1 MISIRNKLKRI
12 SALTLACLTAI
23 SSPLTSF
30 ADTGLGGNASGS
42 DHGGVTTVSGG
53 DFGVNVS
60 PDRLGRIGIRL
71 SLVDANDPGKVI
83 SYLPDGQTPMVVDIL
98 YVDKATFKHYTAP
111 PDQYLTA
118 LTGDNKYS
126 AVKTQSYTEKNQIV
140 TVYYD
145 ELMASLGDELGGDMQ
160 PWANYHDNAYYSL
173 GNEFTTWC
181 VSDKDGN
188 LKTLNGEIATK
199 TINAQ
204 GQEVQI
210 LPAGNGSSQ
219 VIVDGDLSF
228 TSTAPAKE
236 SYSEINSYYSS
247 RGTAI
252 FNSPAADRDTMYT
265 AEVRR
270 LALQRSKGNISDDE
284 YETLRKKLEELK
296 VQASASAS
304 VESNEKSFLA
314 KLKDKFFPSGITSYA
329 AEGNNSGNIAESGTI
344 ANSRIE
350 TLLQLTKGNTRLL
363 QTKSMIESGND
374 KLTEATEDWVLL
386 VEPIVYLTIFR
397 SGDDRHYIIPK
408 QYGTISNIAEALK
421 AKVGG
426 SVTSKAKYG
435 WFNWK
440 ALNGPLW
447 GALHVSDSTDKETGQ
462 TINGFKFK
470 NGDILTTPTSVGS
483 YVSFDTMVDWNT
495 WKTNGD
501 HKEKVGYGVN
511 VYYKGDM
518 ISTSSIS
525 TWDEVNYPDGLP
537 GPPEDPSDETRFPK
551 ETDYGENSKKFNIVK
566 WYYYEN
572 ADGTQEVVD
581 TQSRQ
586 QTPHKIVVENEG
598 NADSD
603 FYWMVEK
610 WGTSLN
616 GDDIPEDGSTNTTFE
631 EYYKKYKG
639 TYSGKEPNIVTVKPD
654 DPDKSIYVK
663 LVMKVIPK
671 KDIDIVRVYENT
683 DGSTTVENELDVP
696 YTPTVDGNS
705 PKGGYDFEESVT
717 TPDPI
722 KEITT
727 WTEVP
732 TGTNGTTPQI
742 PVKETDKTVYIRFTQ
757 TDDPE
762 PNPSKLLLHENEIS
776 HQFNLSDANGGSL
789 VDGIRKYSSVSSS
802 DTCTVDTD
810 PDPDDYDSCD
820 TDYTYD
826 YSDDWSFTITNDAD
840 YASNKTFT
848 WAWVQTDQKDYS
860 GNGLSESGG
869 TGTSTPNGEI
879 ILQRTIN
886 DTVTLYPGKN
896 GGNES
901 KLQEMGLRA
910 PSYTPAK
917 ARKDGATDQPT
928 RKTWYETFTTNWQF
942 HNANTPTAYFSP
954 SCGHGGTD
962 TDSHTNTG
970 NEATLNETYSK
981 ANNTEVYGLWGRA
994 NAGLSSPDETS
1005 NLKNAKWV
1013 FNKLNFTPRK
1023 EHLKTSEIQFYPYY
1037 KMKFVSE
1044 INGAEQDAYLTSEN
1058 LSKLLNVQRV
1068 DTSISA
1074 NGGNS
1079 STGNSLYLDSTQWSI
1094 HTKAQTLLANNDVQD
1109 SRSLLPSGA
1118 IYTLSDGELSGNKA
1132 PNKYIGVHL
1141 YSTYVAD
1148 KSKLANTGDILNESE
1163 ANAQIEAFKEEVK
1176 RVLEGYEIQMF
1187 GALGIIADEDDFQK
1201 EAVKITGTAGEEGKY
1216 AIGTSQFDKN
1226 TSKYDLKTVENYT
1239 SHTTEANRADIDIK
1253 HIDEVTYDWKLTSD
1267 ADGNIRIYRDNT
1279 EMASLT
1285 KTQGVASITNPD
1297 VQEFDA
1303 RTKLVTNYVA
1313 ALDRNMGSDRTGNKW
1328 YNEGWDELHC
1338 KELRISYTMGF
1349 ARDNNGSAG
1358 QRSAA
1363 LNIKA
1368 NGVLDSRT
1376 DMFNGAEEKNRTWRF
1391 LTSEK
1396 SLAAQDKNV
1405 GYIGTFNGIQVFVP
1419 GMQSLFTSK
1428 LFYTSNTSVMD
1439 LN

>member
-1 MISIRNKLKRI
+1 MNKLKRF

-23 SSPLTSF
+23 SSPLTSY

-71 SLVDANDPGKVI
+71 SLVDANDPSKVI

-98 YVDKATFKHYTAP
+98 YVDRATFEHYTSP
-111 PDQYLTA
+111 PDNYLTQ
-118 LTGDNKYS
+118 LTGDNTYS
-126 AVKTQSYTEKNQIV
+126 AVKTQSYTEQNFIARV
-140 TVYYD
+140 CYD
-145 ELMASLGDELGGDMQ
+145 ELLASLGDELGGDMQ

-188 LKTLNGEIATK
+188 LKTLNGEIVTK

-210 LPAGNGSSQ
+210 LPAENGGSQ
-219 VIVDGDLSF
+219 VIVDGDLAFS
-228 TSTAPAKE
+228 SIAQAKE

-252 FNSPAADRDTMYT
+252 FSSPAADKDTMYT

-284 YETLRKKLEELK
+284 YETLRKKLDELK

-304 VESNEKSFLA
+304 VDSNKKSFLA
-314 KLKDKFFPSGITSYA
+314 KLKDKFFPSEITSYA
-329 AEGNNSGNIAESGTI
+329 AEGENVAAGGTI
-344 ANSRIE
+344 SNSRIE
-350 TLLQLTKGNTRLL
+350 TLLTLKSQNGTPLL
-363 QTKSMIESGND
+363 QTKSMIESGNT

-470 NGDILTTPTSVGS
+470 NGDVLATPTAVGS

-495 WKTNGD
+495 WKNVGD

-551 ETDYGENSKKFNIVK
+551 ETDYGDNSKKFNIVK

-616 GDDIPEDGSTNTTFE
+616 GDDIPEDGSTDTTFE

-639 TYSGKEPNIVTVKPD
+639 TYSGKEPNIVTVKPE

-663 LVMKVIPK
+663 LVMKIIPK
-671 KDIDIVRVYENT
+671 KDLDIVRVYENT
-683 DGSTTVENELDVP
+683 DGTTTVENELDVP

-717 TPDPI
+717 THDPI

-776 HQFNLSDANGGSL
+776 HQFNLSDANGGSF
-789 VDGIRKYSSVSSS
+789 VEGIREYSSVSVSGNCPYTWS
-802 DTCTVDTD
+802 CSN
-810 PDPDDYDSCD
+810 PDHGTHSCSAP
-820 TDYTYD
+820 YVYQN
-826 YSDDWSFTITNDAD
+826 SDDWSFTITNDAD

-994 NAGLSSPDETS
+994 NAGLSEPNETS
-1005 NLKNAKWV
+1005 NLSSAKWV
-1013 FNKLNFTPRK
+1013 FNNLNFIPRK

-1074 NGGNS
+1074 NGNT
-1079 STGNSLYLDSTQWSI
+1079 STGNSLYLDSTQ
-1094 HTKAQTLLANNDVQD
+1094 
-1109 SRSLLPSGA
+1109 SL
-1118 IYTLSDGELSGNKA
+1118 
-1132 PNKYIGVHL
+1132 
-1141 YSTYVAD
+1141 
-1148 KSKLANTGDILNESE
+1148 
-1163 ANAQIEAFKEEVK
+1163 
-1176 RVLEGYEIQMF
+1176 
-1187 GALGIIADEDDFQK
+1187 
-1201 EAVKITGTAGEEGKY
+1201 
-1216 AIGTSQFDKN
+1216 
-1226 TSKYDLKTVENYT
+1226 
-1239 SHTTEANRADIDIK
+1239 
-1253 HIDEVTYDWKLTSD
+1253 
-1267 ADGNIRIYRDNT
+1267 
-1279 EMASLT
+1279 
-1285 KTQGVASITNPD
+1285 
-1297 VQEFDA
+1297 
-1303 RTKLVTNYVA
+1303 
-1313 ALDRNMGSDRTGNKW
+1313 
-1328 YNEGWDELHC
+1328 
-1338 KELRISYTMGF
+1338 
-1349 ARDNNGSAG
+1349 
-1358 QRSAA
+1358 
-1363 LNIKA
+1363 
-1368 NGVLDSRT
+1368 
-1376 DMFNGAEEKNRTWRF
+1376 
-1391 LTSEK
+1391 
-1396 SLAAQDKNV
+1396 
-1405 GYIGTFNGIQVFVP
+1405 
-1419 GMQSLFTSK
+1419 
-1428 LFYTSNTSVMD
+1428 
-1439 LN
+1439 

>member
-1 MISIRNKLKRI
+1 MNKLFNR
-12 SALTLACLTAI
+12 ALTISLSGLLAI
-23 SSPLTSF
+23 SSVFTSF
-30 ADTGLGGNASGS
+30 ADNSGS
-42 DHGGVTTVSGG
+42 VNGGGAGSNQTGSTIEYIATHHAYQCNNGIQASIVRKDTGELVSNVVTLNNYFPTDVKNGVNADMAKYWDRYSNRTGAFNTAKTQMWFLNGAKTDDWFAIHKTNLANPKGGGVHYINHETGG
-53 DFGVNVS
+53 IEEGKMYTYGDIEKVLKGTMDNYYNVQHPEYAEAYNAAGGSPIDPNGGVYAATGATKNFIGPVE
-60 PDRLGRIGIRL
+60 LINGRNTATG
-71 SLVDANDPGKVI
+71 DNFKAQMNTK
-83 SYLPDGQTPMVVDIL
+83 LPDGSIVLQFFLSME
-98 YVDKATFKHYTAP
+98 
-111 PDQYLTA
+111 LTKRNGIGEA
-118 LTGDNKYS
+118 EQGVIEPLFHFTNS
-126 AVKTQSYTEKNQIV
+126 EMQAR
-140 TVYYD
+140 YD
-145 ELMASLGDELGGDMQ
+145 EL
-160 PWANYHDNAYYSL
+160 
-173 GNEFTTWC
+173 
-181 VSDKDGN
+181 K
-188 LKTLNGEIATK
+188 
-199 TINAQ
+199 AQ
-204 GQEVQI
+204 GDGFAIINVMKEYNLYAEFEDIAWMVNEVSC
-210 LPAGNGSSQ
+210 P
-219 VIVDGDLSF
+219 
-228 TSTAPAKE
+228 TAPAGYNKTGLTNE
-236 SYSEINSYYSS
+236 AFWNTPFIYY
-247 RGTAI
+247 GTPKNI
-252 FNSPAADRDTMYT
+252 TYMT
-265 AEVRR
+265 AKHFV
-270 LALQRSKGNISDDE
+270 E
-284 YETLRKKLEELK
+284 YIQEPETYARTLTPEMK
-296 VQASASAS
+296 Q
-304 VESNEKSFLA
+304 FLA
-314 KLKDKFFPSGITSYA
+314 QAKAEIGTYTQSQIDNNVWFDRAIAWFQKNNVGQTWDWSLAYQAFAIERSEPQMGLKTFADVGLDKNNVMNNPSG
-329 AEGNNSGNIAESGTI
+329 
-344 ANSRIE
+344 
-350 TLLQLTKGNTRLL
+350 
-363 QTKSMIESGND
+363 
-374 KLTEATEDWVLL
+374 
-386 VEPIVYLTIFR
+386 
-397 SGDDRHYIIPK
+397 
-408 QYGTISNIAEALK
+408 ALW
-421 AKVGG
+421 
-426 SVTSKAKYG
+426 Y
-435 WFNWK
+435 WFTH
-440 ALNGPLW
+440 LRDL
-447 GALHVSDSTDKETGQ
+447 
-462 TINGFKFK
+462 
-470 NGDILTTPTSVGS
+470 
-483 YVSFDTMVDWNT
+483 
-495 WKTNGD
+495 
-501 HKEKVGYGVN
+501 GYGVMLFN
-511 VYYKGDM
+511 P
-518 ISTSSIS
+518 T
-525 TWDEVNYPDGLP
+525 PA
-537 GPPEDPSDETRFPK
+537 DETSTFD
-551 ETDYGENSKKFNIVK
+551 EQTYGTDYSEGPSEDKSKEGGNEAQNNIVK
-566 WYYYEN
+566 FYAKKTGNDYTYKSNYTREKTVGTIVIEDELIGGYTVDNWFTSPTYKKPVAQTDSYDDTKKSIENKQSGTDTGTVTLNKGETLYVRLIESPKVIKIYTTGGNTDKVETDPNPEFSDGKLIIKTPDDGYDYEEN
-572 ADGTQEVVD
+572 
-581 TQSRQ
+581 TQS
-586 QTPHKIVVENEG
+586 
-598 NADSD
+598 
-603 FYWMVEK
+603 
-610 WGTSLN
+610 
-616 GDDIPEDGSTNTTFE
+616 PEDKDVTSWEEVPDGKTT
-631 EYYKKYKG
+631 
-639 TYSGKEPNIVTVKPD
+639 
-654 DPDKSIYVK
+654 
-663 LVMKVIPK
+663 
-671 KDIDIVRVYENT
+671 T
-683 DGSTTVENELDVP
+683 DTTVPIEDD
-696 YTPTVDGNS
+696 TTV
-705 PKGGYDFEESVT
+705 
-717 TPDPI
+717 I
-722 KEITT
+722 
-727 WTEVP
+727 
-732 TGTNGTTPQI
+732 
-742 PVKETDKTVYIRFTQ
+742 YIHYNK
-757 TDDPE
+757 DPE
-762 PNPSKLLLHENEIS
+762 DTGSKLLLHENEIS

-994 NAGLSSPDETS
+994 NAGLSEPNETS
-1005 NLKNAKWV
+1005 NLSSAKWV
-1013 FNKLNFTPRK
+1013 FNNLNFIPRK

-1074 NGGNS
+1074 NGNT

-1285 KTQGVASITNPD
+1285 KTQGVASITNKD

-1313 ALDRNMGSDRTGNKW
+1313 ALDRNMGSDRNGNKW

-1368 NGVLDSRT
+1368 NGVLDNRS
-1376 DMFNGAEEKNRTWRF
+1376 DMFNGAENKNRTWRF

>member
-1 MISIRNKLKRI
+1 MIMVKSKIKRAI
-12 SALTLACLTAI
+12 TGLLAGLMLV
-23 SSPLTSF
+23 SSPLTSLAEGVNGTGSGEVSTPSTPEIVGSFWKIHANQGWRITVVNSHGVAVSTSLDVVKYFPEKVQDIFGKSGEDTQMLWNNYKNNSGSNRGVPKTKIFYLGGAKTDLWYTYSECTIGGAGNNGLYSNYRTDNDYSSQENDNVSTTPAKMINCEILQMSLQYAAQSSGATLLVNGQNSTVEYTAANGEKRTISTKFLSPLEEGVTSSGAAKLTGTGEMFKNQLMSPVTYTDGNVITLVEFMLNTNIPDCDGRGNQSENKSWVPMMTYVDPKLQSEYESLKAQGDTSAFTTVFKNNQLRLLIEPIHWSYVPVINPTDPRPDHSGTLFQSSWCTDKMIYGPISKVLYYVMEQYYKTF
-30 ADTGLGGNASGS
+30 ADVDGYNLPSGMS
-42 DHGGVTTVSGG
+42 WS
-53 DFGVNVS
+53 
-60 PDRLGRIGIRL
+60 
-71 SLVDANDPGKVI
+71 
-83 SYLPDGQTPMVVDIL
+83 Q
-98 YVDKATFKHYTAP
+98 YVDWARIHGMGVDWDWDMADEAYMLASNQTDLGLY
-111 PDQYLTA
+111 QY
-118 LTGDNKYS
+118 DNSSQDTLWHK
-126 AVKTQSYTEKNQIV
+126 
-140 TVYYD
+140 
-145 ELMASLGDELGGDMQ
+145 L
-160 PWANYHDNAYYSL
+160 NYHDSL
-173 GNEFTTWC
+173 
-181 VSDKDGN
+181 
-188 LKTLNGEIATK
+188 
-199 TINAQ
+199 
-204 GQEVQI
+204 
-210 LPAGNGSSQ
+210 
-219 VIVDGDLSF
+219 
-228 TSTAPAKE
+228 
-236 SYSEINSYYSS
+236 
-247 RGTAI
+247 
-252 FNSPAADRDTMYT
+252 
-265 AEVRR
+265 
-270 LALQRSKGNISDDE
+270 
-284 YETLRKKLEELK
+284 
-296 VQASASAS
+296 
-304 VESNEKSFLA
+304 
-314 KLKDKFFPSGITSYA
+314 
-329 AEGNNSGNIAESGTI
+329 
-344 ANSRIE
+344 
-350 TLLQLTKGNTRLL
+350 
-363 QTKSMIESGND
+363 
-374 KLTEATEDWVLL
+374 
-386 VEPIVYLTIFR
+386 
-397 SGDDRHYIIPK
+397 
-408 QYGTISNIAEALK
+408 
-421 AKVGG
+421 
-426 SVTSKAKYG
+426 
-435 WFNWK
+435 
-440 ALNGPLW
+440 
-447 GALHVSDSTDKETGQ
+447 
-462 TINGFKFK
+462 
-470 NGDILTTPTSVGS
+470 
-483 YVSFDTMVDWNT
+483 
-495 WKTNGD
+495 
-501 HKEKVGYGVN
+501 GYGVM
-511 VYYKGDM
+511 VTSLTEQEGT
-518 ISTSSIS
+518 STF
-525 TWDEVNYPDGLP
+525 DEKTYG
-537 GPPEDPSDETRFPK
+537 
-551 ETDYGENSKKFNIVK
+551 TDYSEGPSEDKSKEGGNEAQNNIVK
-566 WYYYEN
+566 FYAKKTGNDYTYKSNYTREKTV
-572 ADGTQEVVD
+572 GTIVIEDELIGGYTVD
-581 TQSRQ
+581 
-586 QTPHKIVVENEG
+586 NW
-598 NADSD
+598 
-603 FYWMVEK
+603 F
-610 WGTSLN
+610 TS
-616 GDDIPEDGSTNTTFE
+616 PT
-631 EYYKKYKG
+631 YKK
-639 TYSGKEPNIVTVKPD
+639 
-654 DPDKSIYVK
+654 
-663 LVMKVIPK
+663 
-671 KDIDIVRVYENT
+671 
-683 DGSTTVENELDVP
+683 
-696 YTPTVDGNS
+696 
-705 PKGGYDFEESVT
+705 
-717 TPDPI
+717 
-722 KEITT
+722 
-727 WTEVP
+727 
-732 TGTNGTTPQI
+732 
-742 PVKETDKTVYIRFTQ
+742 PVTQ
-757 TDDPE
+757 TDSYDDTKKSIENKQSGTDTGTVTLNKGETLYVRLIESPKVIKIYTTGGNTDKVETDPNPEFSDGKLIIKTPDDGYDYTENVQSPEDKDVTSWEEVPDGKTTTDTTVPVEDDTTVIYIHYNKDPE
-762 PNPSKLLLHENEIS
+762 DTGSKLLLHENEIS

-994 NAGLSSPDETS
+994 NAGLSEPNETS
-1005 NLKNAKWV
+1005 NLSSAKWV
-1013 FNKLNFTPRK
+1013 FNNLNFIPRK

-1074 NGGNS
+1074 NGNTA
-1079 STGNSLYLDSTQWSI
+1079 TGNSLYLDSTQWSI

-1267 ADGNIRIYRDNT
+1267 ADGNIRIYRKEINKDSDYK
-1279 EMASLT
+1279 ELASLT
-1285 KTQGVASITNPD
+1285 KTQGVASITNKD

-1368 NGVLDSRT
+1368 NGVLDNRS
-1376 DMFNGAEEKNRTWRF
+1376 DMFNGAENKNRTWRF

-1419 GMQSLFTSK
+1419 GMQGLFISK
-1428 LFYTSNTSVMD
+1428 LFYTSNTTVMD

>member
-1 MISIRNKLKRI
+1 M
-12 SALTLACLTAI
+12 
-23 SSPLTSF
+23 
-30 ADTGLGGNASGS
+30 
-42 DHGGVTTVSGG
+42 
-53 DFGVNVS
+53 
-60 PDRLGRIGIRL
+60 
-71 SLVDANDPGKVI
+71 
-83 SYLPDGQTPMVVDIL
+83 
-98 YVDKATFKHYTAP
+98 
-111 PDQYLTA
+111 
-118 LTGDNKYS
+118 
-126 AVKTQSYTEKNQIV
+126 
-140 TVYYD
+140 
-145 ELMASLGDELGGDMQ
+145 
-160 PWANYHDNAYYSL
+160 
-173 GNEFTTWC
+173 
-181 VSDKDGN
+181 
-188 LKTLNGEIATK
+188 
-199 TINAQ
+199 
-204 GQEVQI
+204 
-210 LPAGNGSSQ
+210 
-219 VIVDGDLSF
+219 
-228 TSTAPAKE
+228 
-236 SYSEINSYYSS
+236 
-247 RGTAI
+247 
-252 FNSPAADRDTMYT
+252 
-265 AEVRR
+265 
-270 LALQRSKGNISDDE
+270 
-284 YETLRKKLEELK
+284 
-296 VQASASAS
+296 
-304 VESNEKSFLA
+304 
-314 KLKDKFFPSGITSYA
+314 
-329 AEGNNSGNIAESGTI
+329 
-344 ANSRIE
+344 
-350 TLLQLTKGNTRLL
+350 
-363 QTKSMIESGND
+363 
-374 KLTEATEDWVLL
+374 
-386 VEPIVYLTIFR
+386 
-397 SGDDRHYIIPK
+397 
-408 QYGTISNIAEALK
+408 
-421 AKVGG
+421 
-426 SVTSKAKYG
+426 
-435 WFNWK
+435 
-440 ALNGPLW
+440 
-447 GALHVSDSTDKETGQ
+447 
-462 TINGFKFK
+462 
-470 NGDILTTPTSVGS
+470 
-483 YVSFDTMVDWNT
+483 
-495 WKTNGD
+495 
-501 HKEKVGYGVN
+501 
-511 VYYKGDM
+511 
-518 ISTSSIS
+518 
-525 TWDEVNYPDGLP
+525 
-537 GPPEDPSDETRFPK
+537 
-551 ETDYGENSKKFNIVK
+551 
-566 WYYYEN
+566 
-572 ADGTQEVVD
+572 
-581 TQSRQ
+581 
-586 QTPHKIVVENEG
+586 
-598 NADSD
+598 
-603 FYWMVEK
+603 
-610 WGTSLN
+610 
-616 GDDIPEDGSTNTTFE
+616 
-631 EYYKKYKG
+631 
-639 TYSGKEPNIVTVKPD
+639 
-654 DPDKSIYVK
+654 
-663 LVMKVIPK
+663 
-671 KDIDIVRVYENT
+671 
-683 DGSTTVENELDVP
+683 
-696 YTPTVDGNS
+696 
-705 PKGGYDFEESVT
+705 
-717 TPDPI
+717 
-722 KEITT
+722 
-727 WTEVP
+727 
-732 TGTNGTTPQI
+732 
-742 PVKETDKTVYIRFTQ
+742 
-757 TDDPE
+757 
-762 PNPSKLLLHENEIS
+762 
-776 HQFNLSDANGGSL
+776 
-789 VDGIRKYSSVSSS
+789 
-802 DTCTVDTD
+802 
-810 PDPDDYDSCD
+810 
-820 TDYTYD
+820 
-826 YSDDWSFTITNDAD
+826 
-840 YASNKTFT
+840 
-848 WAWVQTDQKDYS
+848 QTDQKDYS

-942 HNANTPTAYFSP
+942 HNANTPTAYFKSD
-954 SCGHGGTD
+954 HGYEK

-970 NEATLNETYSK
+970 NEAEVNATYSK
-981 ANNTEVYGLWGRA
+981 ANNTEIYGLWGRA

-1005 NLKNAKWV
+1005 DLKNAKWV
-1013 FNKLNFTPRK
+1013 FNKLNFIPRK

-1074 NGGNS
+1074 NGNT

-1094 HTKAQTLLANNDVQD
+1094 HTKAQTLLANNNVQD

-1148 KSKLANTGDILNESE
+1148 KSKLANTGDIQNESE
-1163 ANAQIEAFKEEVK
+1163 VNAQIEAFKEEVK

-1285 KTQGVASITNPD
+1285 KTQGVASITNKD

-1419 GMQSLFTSK
+1419 GMQGLFISK
-1428 LFYTSNTSVMD
+1428 LFYTSNTTVMD

>member
-1 MISIRNKLKRI
+1 MIKSKIKRAI
-12 SALTLACLTAI
+12 TGLLAGLMLV
-23 SSPLTSF
+23 SSPLTSLAEGVNGTGSGEVSTPSTPEIVGSF
-30 ADTGLGGNASGS
+30 WKIHANQGWRITVVNAHGVAVSTSLDVVKYFPEKVQDIFGKSGEDTQMLWNNYKNNSGSNRGVPKTKIRYLGGAKTDLWFSY
-42 DHGGVTTVSGG
+42 
-53 DFGVNVS
+53 
-60 PDRLGRIGIRL
+60 
-71 SLVDANDPGKVI
+71 SLVDIGGTPGSNGVYSTYKTDGDYSSQNNDNTGLTPAKMINYEILQMSLQYAAQSSGATLLVNGQNSTAEYTAANGEKRTISTKFLSPLEEGVTSSGAAKLTGTGEMFKNQLMSPVNYTDGNVI
-83 SYLPDGQTPMVVDIL
+83 TLVEFMLNTNIPDCDGRGNQNENKSWVPMMI
-98 YVDKATFKHYTAP
+98 YVDPKLQSEYENLKNQGDTSAFTTVFKNNQLRLLIEPLHWSYVPVINPTDP
-111 PDQYLTA
+111 RPDHRGTLFQSSWCTSEMIYGPISKVLYWVMDQYQKKFEGVEGYDMPVGMSWSQFVDWARIHGMGVDWDWDMADEAYMLA
-118 LTGDNKYS
+118 SDQLDLGLYQYDNSSQDTLWHK
-126 AVKTQSYTEKNQIV
+126 
-140 TVYYD
+140 
-145 ELMASLGDELGGDMQ
+145 L
-160 PWANYHDNAYYSL
+160 NYHN
-173 GNEFTTWC
+173 
-181 VSDKDGN
+181 N
-188 LKTLNGEIATK
+188 L
-199 TINAQ
+199 
-204 GQEVQI
+204 
-210 LPAGNGSSQ
+210 
-219 VIVDGDLSF
+219 
-228 TSTAPAKE
+228 
-236 SYSEINSYYSS
+236 
-247 RGTAI
+247 
-252 FNSPAADRDTMYT
+252 
-265 AEVRR
+265 
-270 LALQRSKGNISDDE
+270 
-284 YETLRKKLEELK
+284 
-296 VQASASAS
+296 
-304 VESNEKSFLA
+304 
-314 KLKDKFFPSGITSYA
+314 
-329 AEGNNSGNIAESGTI
+329 
-344 ANSRIE
+344 
-350 TLLQLTKGNTRLL
+350 
-363 QTKSMIESGND
+363 
-374 KLTEATEDWVLL
+374 
-386 VEPIVYLTIFR
+386 
-397 SGDDRHYIIPK
+397 
-408 QYGTISNIAEALK
+408 
-421 AKVGG
+421 
-426 SVTSKAKYG
+426 
-435 WFNWK
+435 
-440 ALNGPLW
+440 
-447 GALHVSDSTDKETGQ
+447 
-462 TINGFKFK
+462 
-470 NGDILTTPTSVGS
+470 
-483 YVSFDTMVDWNT
+483 
-495 WKTNGD
+495 
-501 HKEKVGYGVN
+501 GYGVM
-511 VYYKGDM
+511 VTSLTEQEGT
-518 ISTSSIS
+518 STF
-525 TWDEVNYPDGLP
+525 DEQTYG
-537 GPPEDPSDETRFPK
+537 
-551 ETDYGENSKKFNIVK
+551 TDYSEGPSEDKSKEGGNEAQNNIVK
-566 WYYYEN
+566 FYAKKTGNDYTYKSNYTREKTVGTIVIEDELIGGYTVDNWFTSPTYKKPVAQTDSYDDTKNSIENKQSGTDTGTVTLNQGETLYVRLIESPKVVKIYTTGGNTDKVETDPNPEFSDGKLIIKTPDDGYDYEEN
-572 ADGTQEVVD
+572 
-581 TQSRQ
+581 TQS
-586 QTPHKIVVENEG
+586 
-598 NADSD
+598 
-603 FYWMVEK
+603 
-610 WGTSLN
+610 
-616 GDDIPEDGSTNTTFE
+616 PEDKDVTSWEEVPDGKTT
-631 EYYKKYKG
+631 
-639 TYSGKEPNIVTVKPD
+639 
-654 DPDKSIYVK
+654 
-663 LVMKVIPK
+663 
-671 KDIDIVRVYENT
+671 T
-683 DGSTTVENELDVP
+683 DTTVPVEDD
-696 YTPTVDGNS
+696 TTV
-705 PKGGYDFEESVT
+705 
-717 TPDPI
+717 I
-722 KEITT
+722 
-727 WTEVP
+727 
-732 TGTNGTTPQI
+732 
-742 PVKETDKTVYIRFTQ
+742 YIHYNK
-757 TDDPE
+757 DPE
-762 PNPSKLLLHENEIS
+762 DTGSKLLLHENEIS

-802 DTCTVDTD
+802 ARCNAVVGNTGY
-810 PDPDDYDSCD
+810 PDYNDIHCRSR
-820 TDYTYD
+820 YTYD

-970 NEATLNETYSK
+970 NEAEVNATYSK
-981 ANNTEVYGLWGRA
+981 ANNTEIYGLWGRA

-1013 FNKLNFTPRK
+1013 FNKLNFIPRK

-1074 NGGNS
+1074 NGGNK

-1094 HTKAQTLLANNDVQD
+1094 HTKAQTLLDNNNVQD

-1141 YSTYVAD
+1141 YSTYVSD

-1163 ANAQIEAFKEEVK
+1163 ANAQIDAFKEEVK

-1187 GALGIIADEDDFQK
+1187 GALGIIADENEFQK
-1201 EAVKITGTAGEEGKY
+1201 EAVKITGTAGETGKY
-1216 AIGTSQFDKN
+1216 AIGTSQFDRD

-1239 SHTTEANRADIDIK
+1239 SHTAEANRADIDIK

-1267 ADGNIRIYRDNT
+1267 ADGNIRIYRDGQ
-1279 EMASLT
+1279 ELASLT
-1285 KTQGVASITNPD
+1285 KTQGVASITNKD

-1349 ARDNNGSAG
+1349 ARDNNGTAG

-1396 SLAAQDKNV
+1396 SLAAQKKNV
-1405 GYIGTFNGIQVFVP
+1405 GYIGTFNGIEVFVP

>member
-1 MISIRNKLKRI
+1 MNKLKRF

-23 SSPLTSF
+23 SSPLTSY

-71 SLVDANDPGKVI
+71 SLVDANDPSKVI

-98 YVDKATFKHYTAP
+98 YVDRATFEHYTSP
-111 PDQYLTA
+111 PDNYLTQ
-118 LTGDNKYS
+118 LTGDNTYS
-126 AVKTQSYTEKNQIV
+126 AVKTQSYTEQNFIARV
-140 TVYYD
+140 CYD
-145 ELMASLGDELGGDMQ
+145 ELLASLGDELGGDMQ

-188 LKTLNGEIATK
+188 LKTLNGEIVTK

-210 LPAGNGSSQ
+210 LPAENGGSQ
-219 VIVDGDLSF
+219 VIVDGDLAFS
-228 TSTAPAKE
+228 SIAQAKE

-252 FNSPAADRDTMYT
+252 FSSPAADKDTMYT

-284 YETLRKKLEELK
+284 YETLRKKLDELK

-304 VESNEKSFLA
+304 VDSNKKSFLA
-314 KLKDKFFPSGITSYA
+314 KLKDKFFPSEITSYA
-329 AEGNNSGNIAESGTI
+329 AEGENVVAGGTI
-344 ANSRIE
+344 SNSRIE
-350 TLLQLTKGNTRLL
+350 TLLTLKSQNGTPLL
-363 QTKSMIESGND
+363 QTKSMIESGNTN
-374 KLTEATEDWVLL
+374 LTEATEDWVLL
-386 VEPIVYLTIFR
+386 VEPIIYLTIFR

-426 SVTSKAKYG
+426 SVTIKAKYG

-696 YTPTVDGNS
+696 YTSTVDGNS
-705 PKGGYDFEESVT
+705 PKDGYDFEESVT

-732 TGTNGTTPQI
+732 TCTNGTTPQI
-742 PVKETDKTVYIRFTQ
+742 PVKETDKTVYIHYKQ
-757 TDDPE
+757 TE
-762 PNPSKLLLHENEIS
+762 PIVENPSKLLLHENEIS

-789 VDGIRKYSSVSSS
+789 VDGIRKYSSVSVSGSCPYEWYCGNSDCSGHRCGSS
-802 DTCTVDTD
+802 
-810 PDPDDYDSCD
+810 
-820 TDYTYD
+820 YD
-826 YSDDWSFTITNDAD
+826 YQNSDDWSFTITNDAD

-981 ANNTEVYGLWGRA
+981 ANNTEIYLYGDEQMQVY
-994 NAGLSSPDETS
+994 
-1005 NLKNAKWV
+1005 
-1013 FNKLNFTPRK
+1013 
-1023 EHLKTSEIQFYPYY
+1023 
-1037 KMKFVSE
+1037 
-1044 INGAEQDAYLTSEN
+1044 
-1058 LSKLLNVQRV
+1058 
-1068 DTSISA
+1068 
-1074 NGGNS
+1074 
-1079 STGNSLYLDSTQWSI
+1079 
-1094 HTKAQTLLANNDVQD
+1094 
-1109 SRSLLPSGA
+1109 
-1118 IYTLSDGELSGNKA
+1118 
-1132 PNKYIGVHL
+1132 
-1141 YSTYVAD
+1141 
-1148 KSKLANTGDILNESE
+1148 
-1163 ANAQIEAFKEEVK
+1163 
-1176 RVLEGYEIQMF
+1176 
-1187 GALGIIADEDDFQK
+1187 
-1201 EAVKITGTAGEEGKY
+1201 
-1216 AIGTSQFDKN
+1216 
-1226 TSKYDLKTVENYT
+1226 
-1239 SHTTEANRADIDIK
+1239 
-1253 HIDEVTYDWKLTSD
+1253 
-1267 ADGNIRIYRDNT
+1267 
-1279 EMASLT
+1279 
-1285 KTQGVASITNPD
+1285 
-1297 VQEFDA
+1297 
-1303 RTKLVTNYVA
+1303 
-1313 ALDRNMGSDRTGNKW
+1313 
-1328 YNEGWDELHC
+1328 
-1338 KELRISYTMGF
+1338 
-1349 ARDNNGSAG
+1349 
-1358 QRSAA
+1358 
-1363 LNIKA
+1363 
-1368 NGVLDSRT
+1368 
-1376 DMFNGAEEKNRTWRF
+1376 
-1391 LTSEK
+1391 
-1396 SLAAQDKNV
+1396 
-1405 GYIGTFNGIQVFVP
+1405 
-1419 GMQSLFTSK
+1419 
-1428 LFYTSNTSVMD
+1428 
-1439 LN
+1439 